1 MLLSVKGI
9 VYQHAISLC
18 YKKQV
23 SYVSSNSEPCGSFQM
38 KPPTLKAEL
47 NVTLPSYETYVKLQ
61 PAFSIHEIRYLIAL
75 CAKEVCFFSTLHTQH
90 QYGSTQHNCLLLI
103 LFCLKLLLYQ
113 MSFTENIQLHK
124 RTFLILIMD
133 HALAVPIVQYD

>member
-1 MLLSVKGI
+1 MLLSVKGT

-38 KPPTLKAEL
+38 KTPTLKAEV
-47 NVTLPSYETYVKLQ
+47 NMTLPSYGMYVKLQ
-61 PAFSIHEIRYLIAL
+61 PAFSIYDLQYLIAL
-75 CAKEVCFFSTLHTQH
+75 CATEVSFFSTLHIQH

-103 LFCLKLLLYQ
+103 LFCLKLLLYL
-113 MSFTENIQLHK
+113 MSFTENIQSDK
-124 RTFLILIMD
+124 GTFLILIID
-133 HALAVPIVQYD
+133 SALAVPIVQYD